1 MARPAEDLRAPED
14 APPLDPHAVERAYRL
29 ERAKRRARV
38 NRVRERRLAAIRFFA
53 VLLALV
59 GLSVFLLLTIWQ
71 QVERLF
77 GL

>member
-1 MARPAEDLRAPED
+1 MPEPARTSRHSARA
-14 APPLDPHAVERAYRL
+14 APVDPHAVERAYRL

-38 NRVRERRLAAIRFFA
+38 RRRRQKRWAGIRFLLVLMA
-53 VLLALV
+53 LLALSAYLFV
-59 GLSVFLLLTIWQ
+59 SVLR